1 MSPQEGRTG
10 RIGLALSGGG
20 FRATVFHLGVLARLA
35 EQRCLEN
42 VEIVS
47 TVSGGSLAA
56 ALVMACNGMRW
67 PSSAEYLDRVLPA
80 AREKMT
86 SQDLQGAVI
95 GDVLRFPLRLL
106 HTRADEMSRELQKR
120 WALTGRLSDLPEH
133 PRWIINSTCY
143 ETARNWR
150 FERGR
155 MADSSFGHTADT
167 DLPLADA
174 VTASC
179 GFPGLVGPLV
189 LDTRQHSWTRPEGR
203 VRSHYAFR
211 RLHLWDGGVCDN
223 LGVEG
228 MHSFLNGWEQNVDLL
243 LISDGCARSRPE
255 PYRTWNAPR
264 RLIFGLMLEEIRSL
278 RFRALVERARNHD
291 DQVCYFLI
299 GSSCQDVL
307 RFTGREADMER
318 IGGYV
323 QSDPERER
331 AAYFQTTIRRL
342 RQPEFECLFR
352 HGFEVADYTLYGC
365 YPERFRYLGYGK
377 SRAHV
382 VQPEPVRPLAWMQRV
397 SAALHG

>member
-1 MSPQEGRTG
+1 MSAGKGTMG
-10 RIGLALSGGG
+10 KIGLALSGGG

-35 EQRCLEN
+35 EQRCLED
-42 VEIVS
+42 VELVS

-67 PSSAEYLDRVLPA
+67 PTSAGYLDHVLPA

-86 SQDLQGAVI
+86 TQDLQGAVI
-95 GDVLRFPLRLL
+95 GDVLRFPLRLF

-120 WALTGRLSDLPEH
+120 WAVTGPLSGLPEH
-133 PRWIINSTCY
+133 PRWMINSTCY
-143 ETARNWR
+143 ETGRNWR
-150 FERGR
+150 FERQR
-155 MADSSFGHTADT
+155 MGDSSFGHTTDT
-167 DLPLADA
+167 DIPLADA

-189 LDTRQHSWTRPEGR
+189 LDTRKHSWARPEGS
-203 VRSHYAFR
+203 VRSQPAFR

-243 LISDGCARSRPE
+243 LISDGCARGRPE
-255 PYRTWNAPR
+255 PYRTWKAPR

-278 RFRALVERARNHD
+278 RFRAIVERARNHD
-291 DQVCYFLI
+291 DQVCYFQI

-307 RFTGREADMER
+307 SFTGREGDIER
-318 IGGYV
+318 ISGNV
-323 QSDPERER
+323 QCDQDRER
-331 AAYFQTTIRRL
+331 AAYFETTIRRL

-352 HGFEVADYTLYGC
+352 HGFEVADYTMYGC
-365 YPERFRYLGYGK
+365 YPERFRYLGYVN
-377 SRAHV
+377 SRV
-382 VQPEPVRPLAWMQRV
+382 CPGQPEPVKPHAWLQRV
-397 SAALHG
+397 RVALRS